1 MNALTAA
8 VEHYN
13 QPDWLS
19 DFLSY
24 TDITILSMFIFEM
37 FFKLYGLGSHLYFRS
52 SFNKF
57 DMVVIFASIV
67 EIILL
72 KLNPE
77 QSYGISILR
86 SLKLLRVFK
95 VTKYW
100 MSLRN
105 LVLSLIDSMKSILS
119 LLFLLFLFNLIVSV

>member
-1 MNALTAA
+1 
-8 VEHYN
+8 
-13 QPDWLS
+13 
-19 DFLSY
+19 
-24 TDITILSMFIFEM
+24 M

-72 KLNPE
+72 KINPE